1 MSYVAMAVLMAR
13 EAKSG
18 EMVLTLGAGNISQL
32 GPQILEVLENRAEQK
47 PNHELHKVRTKD
59 FV

>member
-1 MSYVAMAVLMAR
+1 VLIAR

-47 PNHELHKVRTKD
+47 PNQEGHKVRTKD